1 MPKINWGEKLETK
14 ISMLPE
20 SPGCYLMKDA
30 EGTIIYVGKAVNL
43 KNRVRSYFRD
53 TEHTPKVAA
62 MISHIDDFDILLCD
76 SNLEALCLECNL
88 IKLHKP
94 YYNILL
100 KDDKHYPYLRVN
112 LKEPFPRLELARRI
126 EQESGRQKDGV
137 KYFGP
142 YIGATAVRQVI
153 EAVRGVFPLRTC
165 RKELPLKTPSRPCV
179 NYEIGKCMAP
189 CAGKCTEEAYWDMM
203 DGVLAFLGG
212 DYQQVLKVLRKDM
225 MDCAARMQYE
235 RAAALRDKIRDV
247 EGLMERQIAIQTD
260 RSEQDIIAL
269 AQDGL
274 DAMVHIFYVRGGRMI
289 GGDHFA
295 LPREGSEDAGEVMA
309 EFITQYYED
318 GNLIPRHV
326 LVQSLPEGTKDQL
339 ELWLR
344 QQKGSAVSLAT
355 PKRGEKHD
363 LILLAAKN
371 AADALEKRNA
381 RASIREERTTGAAA
395 ALGRALGLPNPPRRI
410 EGYDISNTQG
420 VLSVA
425 SMVVFI
431 DGVAAKKEYRRFRI
445 KTVEGANDF
454 ASLNEVLGRR
464 FEHGLREK
472 AEREAA
478 GLSPIGGKFS
488 DLPDLV
494 LIDGGPQQLR
504 FARQALLDMGVK
516 VKVGLKPNEQG
527 DCLQS
532 ACEACDAPEGMGQA
546 ELKVGLKPDEQGDCL
561 QSACEAC
568 DAPEGM
574 GQAELKVGLKPDEQG
589 DCLQSACEAC
599 DAPEGVGQAEVA
611 MFGLAKKQEEI
622 FLPDREEPI
631 LLDHHTPELHL
642 IQRIRDEAHRFCI
655 THHRGLRGK
664 ASIHSQLED
673 IPGIG
678 PKRRKALLTRLGS
691 LKAIREAT
699 EEQLM
704 AVPGMNKTAVQA
716 VMAWAAKKE

>member
-1 MPKINWGEKLETK
+1 MARLDWGEKLETK
-14 ISMLPE
+14 IAMLPE

-62 MISHIDDFDILLCD
+62 MISNIADFDILLCD

-88 IKLHKP
+88 IKRHKP
-94 YYNILL
+94 HYNILL

-112 LKEPFPRLELARRI
+112 LKEPFPRLELARRM
-126 EQESGRQKDGV
+126 EKDGA

-165 RKELPLKTPSRPCV
+165 RKDLPLKSPCRPCV

-203 DGVLAFLGG
+203 DGVLAFLSG
-212 DYQQVLKVLRKDM
+212 DYQQVLKVLQKEM
-225 MDCAARMQYE
+225 LDCASRMQFE
-235 RAAALRDKIRDV
+235 RAAALRDRIRDI

-295 LPREGSEDAGEVMA
+295 LPREGSEEPGEVLA
-309 EFITQYYED
+309 GFLTQYYED
-318 GNLIPRHV
+318 GNLIPRNV
-326 LVQSLPEGTKDQL
+326 LVQALPDGSREQL
-339 ELWLR
+339 EAWLR
-344 QQKGSAVSLAT
+344 QQKGSAVTLLT

-363 LILLAAKN
+363 LVLLAAKN

-381 RASIREERTTGAAA
+381 KAAVREERTTGAAA
-395 ALGRALGLPNPPRRI
+395 ALGRALGLSQPPRRI

-431 DGVAAKKEYRRFRI
+431 DGEPAKKEYRHFRI

-464 FEHGLREK
+464 FAHGLKER

-478 GLSPIGGKFS
+478 GLPAKGGKFS

-504 FARQALLDMGVK
+504 FARQALLDMG
-516 VKVGLKPNEQG
+516 
-527 DCLQS
+527 
-532 ACEACDAPEGMGQA
+532 
-546 ELKVGLKPDEQGDCL
+546 
-561 QSACEAC
+561 
-568 DAPEGM
+568 
-574 GQAELKVGLKPDEQG
+574 
-589 DCLQSACEAC
+589 
-599 DAPEGVGQAEVA
+599 AEVA

-655 THHRGLRGK
+655 THHRSLRGK

-678 PKRRKALLTRLGS
+678 PKRRKALLTKLGS

-699 EEQLM
+699 EEQLL
-704 AVPGMNKTAVQA
+704 AVPGMTKAAAEAVLK
-716 VMAWAAKKE
+716 WAAAERE

>member
-1 MPKINWGEKLETK
+1 MSKGKQRDWGEKLERK
-14 ISMLPE
+14 IAMLPE
-20 SPGCYLMKDA
+20 SPGCYLMKNA

-53 TEHTPKVAA
+53 ADHTPKVAA
-62 MISHIDDFDILLCD
+62 MVANIDDFDVLLCD

-88 IKLHKP
+88 IKLHRP
-94 YYNILL
+94 HYNILL
-100 KDDKHYPYLRVN
+100 KDDKHYPYIRVN
-112 LKEPFPRLELARRI
+112 LKEPFPRLELARRMP
-126 EQESGRQKDGV
+126 EGSGTKKDGA

-165 RKELPLKTPSRPCV
+165 KKELPLKATCRPCV

-189 CAGKCTEEAYWDMM
+189 CAGKCTEEQYWDMM

-212 DYQQVLKVLRKDM
+212 DYQQVLKVLHKEM
-225 MDCAARMQYE
+225 MDCAAQMKYE
-235 RAAALRDKIRDV
+235 RAAAVRDKIRDI

-260 RSEQDIIAL
+260 RSEQDVIAL

-295 LPREGSEDAGEVMA
+295 LPREGSEDPGEVLA
-309 EFITQYYED
+309 EFMTQYYED
-318 GNLIPRHV
+318 GNLIPRNI
-326 LVQSLPEGTKDQL
+326 LVQTLPEGSREQL
-339 ELWLR
+339 EQWLR
-344 QQKGSAVSLAT
+344 QQKESRGALRSAVTLTT

-363 LILLAAKN
+363 LVLLAAKN

-381 RASIREERTTGAAA
+381 KASVRQERTTGACE
-395 ALGRALGLPNPPRRI
+395 ALGRALGLEKTPRRI

-431 DGVAAKKEYRRFRI
+431 DGVAAKKEYRHFRI

-464 FEHGLREK
+464 FARGLAEK

-504 FARQALLDMGVK
+504 FARQALLDMG
-516 VKVGLKPNEQG
+516 
-527 DCLQS
+527 
-532 ACEACDAPEGMGQA
+532 
-546 ELKVGLKPDEQGDCL
+546 
-561 QSACEAC
+561 
-568 DAPEGM
+568 
-574 GQAELKVGLKPDEQG
+574 
-589 DCLQSACEAC
+589 
-599 DAPEGVGQAEVA
+599 AEVS

-642 IQRIRDEAHRFCI
+642 IQRVRDEAHRFCI

-678 PKRRKALLTRLGS
+678 PKRRKALLTKLGS
-691 LKAIREAT
+691 MKAIREAT
-699 EEQLM
+699 EEQLL
-704 AVPGMNKTAVQA
+704 AVPGMTKPAAEAVLK
-716 VMAWAAKKE
+716 WAESTAKK

>member
-1 MPKINWGEKLETK
+1 MGADFFDGGEIVPKINWGEKLETK
-14 ISMLPE
+14 IAMLPE

-53 TEHTPKVAA
+53 TDHTPKVAA
-62 MISHIDDFDILLCD
+62 MIANIDDFDILLCD

-88 IKLHKP
+88 IKLHRP
-94 YYNILL
+94 HYNILL

-112 LKEPFPRLELARRI
+112 LKEPFPRLELARRM
-126 EQESGRQKDGV
+126 EKDGA

-165 RKELPLKTPSRPCV
+165 RKALPLKNPSRPCV

-189 CAGKCTEEAYWDMM
+189 CTGKCSEEAYWDMM

-212 DYQQVLKVLRKDM
+212 DYQQVLKVLHRDM
-225 MDCAARMQYE
+225 MDCAAKLQYE

-274 DAMVHIFYVRGGRMI
+274 DAMVHIFYVRGGRMT

-295 LPREGSEDAGEVMA
+295 LPREGSEDPGEVLA
-309 EFITQYYED
+309 EFMTQYYED

-326 LVQSLPEGTKDQL
+326 LVQALPEGSREQL
-339 ELWLR
+339 EMWLR
-344 QQKGSAVSLAT
+344 QQKGAAVSLAT

-363 LILLAAKN
+363 LVLLAAKN

-381 RASIREERTTGAAA
+381 RASIQEERTTGAAA
-395 ALGRALGLPNPPRRI
+395 ALGRALGLEKPPRRI

-464 FEHGLREK
+464 FEHGLKEK

-504 FARQALLDMGVK
+504 FARQALLDIG
-516 VKVGLKPNEQG
+516 
-527 DCLQS
+527 
-532 ACEACDAPEGMGQA
+532 
-546 ELKVGLKPDEQGDCL
+546 
-561 QSACEAC
+561 
-568 DAPEGM
+568 
-574 GQAELKVGLKPDEQG
+574 
-589 DCLQSACEAC
+589 
-599 DAPEGVGQAEVA
+599 AEVA

-642 IQRIRDEAHRFCI
+642 IQRVRDEAHRFCI

-673 IPGIG
+673 IPGVG
-678 PKRRKALLTRLGS
+678 PKRRKALLTKLGS
-691 LKAIREAT
+691 LRAIREAT
-699 EEQLM
+699 EEQLLSI
-704 AVPGMNKTAVQA
+704 PGMTRPAVQA
-716 VMAWAAKKE
+716 VLKWAESTKKV

>member
-1 MPKINWGEKLETK
+1 MAKLNRSPAGGWGEKLETK
-14 ISMLPE
+14 IAMLPE

-53 TEHTPKVAA
+53 SEHTPKVAA
-62 MISHIDDFDILLCD
+62 MIANIDDFDILLCD

-88 IKLHKP
+88 IKLHRP
-94 YYNILL
+94 HYNILL

-112 LKEPFPRLELARRI
+112 LKEPFPRLELARRMP
-126 EQESGRQKDGV
+126 EGGTKDGA

-165 RKELPLKTPSRPCV
+165 CKELPLKKPSRPCV

-212 DYQQVLKVLRKDM
+212 DYEQVLKVLRKDM
-225 MDCAARMQYE
+225 MDCAAKMQYE

-295 LPREGSEDAGEVMA
+295 LPREGSEDPGGVLA

-326 LVQSLPEGTKDQL
+326 LVQALPEGSREQL
-339 ELWLR
+339 EQWLR
-344 QQKGSAVSLAT
+344 QQKGAQGASRNAVTLAT

-381 RASIREERTTGAAA
+381 KASIREERTTGAAA
-395 ALGRALGLPNPPRRI
+395 ALGRALGLSRPPRRI

-431 DGVAAKKEYRRFRI
+431 DGVPAKKEYRRFRI

-464 FEHGLREK
+464 FEHGLKEK

-504 FARQALLDMGVK
+504 FARQALLDMG
-516 VKVGLKPNEQG
+516 
-527 DCLQS
+527 
-532 ACEACDAPEGMGQA
+532 
-546 ELKVGLKPDEQGDCL
+546 
-561 QSACEAC
+561 
-568 DAPEGM
+568 
-574 GQAELKVGLKPDEQG
+574 
-589 DCLQSACEAC
+589 
-599 DAPEGVGQAEVA
+599 AEVS

-678 PKRRKALLTRLGS
+678 PKRRKALLTKLGS
-691 LKAIREAT
+691 LKAIKEAT
-699 EEQLM
+699 EEQLL
-704 AVPGMNKTAVQA
+704 AVPGMTKTAAEA
-716 VMAWAAKKE
+716 VLQWAAAKKG